1 MPTLRVEYVPEDFFS
16 GGRHITDESTE
27 RYLRSILNE
36 LIGEVNVSLLAIE
49 VPYTF
54 ADAGGISS
62 STIIGDGAR
71 VLHVRSV
78 VEQVFDNNAQL
89 TALVNGPG
97 GDEII
102 MAPLDSK
109 QNKLGEY
116 HRDDLHKITDV
127 TTGPVKL
134 TLSGG
139 PTTGAGLLLVQFVVP
154 LS

>member
-1 MPTLRVEYVPEDFFS
+1 MVTLRVEYVPADFFS
-16 GGRHITDESTE
+16 GGRHITDESTD

-36 LIGEVNVSLLAIE
+36 LIGMVNVTILTIE

-54 ADAGGISS
+54 ADAVGKSS
-62 STIIGDGAR
+62 VTTIGEGAR

-78 VEQVFDNNAQL
+78 VEQTFDNNAQL
-89 TALVNGPG
+89 TAVVNGPG
-97 GDEII
+97 GNETI

-116 HRDDLHKITDV
+116 HRDDLHKITGV

-134 TLSGG
+134 TLSGA
-139 PTTGAGLLLVQFVVP
+139 PTTGTGLLLVQFVVP
-154 LS
+154 LP